1 MDNKQKKKFRLGI
14 VEKKIFI
21 LLCDFIFVFLSLF
34 LTIIIR
40 EDICMKIFISRGYF
54 WAILLYT
61 IFAISIFYISDVFN
75 VFVIDFWSTI
85 LPRIFFG
92 VALTVTFIIISS
104 FYLESLALPRI
115 SIIILGF
122 FLIIGLTLLHYYL
135 VIIKREPF
143 KVMIIGSGFAALK
156 IIEDI
161 KKSGSPFF
169 HIVGI
174 YDEDYKKNGLKI
186 LDIEIKGGIT
196 KFIEDVR
203 KDPPEMVVV
212 SFDYNLI
219 EQWTDAFFLCV
230 RNGVQVCSAVDV
242 YGKLF
247 SKVPSDH
254 IDALWFLSGLPFARS
269 YVLFRRILDIVFST
283 IGLTIMLILF
293 PFLYVAIKLT
303 SPGPVF
309 FSQVRVGL
317 NGRTFKIHKF
327 RTMIVNAEKET
338 GPVWCIKK
346 DSRITPLGKIMRKLR
361 FDELPQFWNIFKG
374 EMSLIGPR
382 PERPEFVDQL
392 KQRIPFYDERHLV
405 KPGLTGWAQVLFPYG
420 NTVEHAVEKL
430 HYDLFY
436 IRNMSFFMDIKIIL
450 KTIATVVCGKG
461 GM

>member
-1 MDNKQKKKFRLGI
+1 MPQKNFRLGI

-21 LLCDFIFVFLSLF
+21 LLCDFAFVFFSLF
-34 LTIIIR
+34 LTIIFR
-40 EDICMKIFISRGYF
+40 EDIGMKLFISRGYF
-54 WAILLYT
+54 GAILLYT
-61 IFAISIFYISDVFN
+61 VFAISIFYISDLFN

-92 VALTVTFIIISS
+92 VSLTVIFIIVSS

-115 SIIILGF
+115 SIIAVGF
-122 FLIIGLTLLHYYL
+122 FLIIGITMLHYYM

-161 KKSGSPFF
+161 QKSGRDFF

-174 YDEDYKKNGLKI
+174 YDQDTQKSGMKV
-186 LDIEIKGGIT
+186 LDIEIRGGID
-196 KFIEDVR
+196 KFLKDVED
-203 KDPPEMVVV
+203 DPPEMIVV

-219 EQWTDAFFLCV
+219 DQWTDALFSCV
-230 RNGVQVCSAVDV
+230 RKGVEVSSAVDV

-254 IDALWFLSGLPFARS
+254 IDALWFLSGLPFMKS
-269 YVLFRRILDIVFST
+269 YSIFRRCMDILCGLIGLAIMAVLFPL
-283 IGLTIMLILF
+283 LF
-293 PFLYVAIKLT
+293 IAIKLT
-303 SPGPVF
+303 SPGPF
-309 FSQVRVGL
+309 IFSQTRVGL
-317 NGRTFKIHKF
+317 HGKIFKIHKI
-327 RTMIVNAEKET
+327 RTMIVNAEKDT
-338 GPVWCIKK
+338 GPVWCRKK
-346 DSRITPLGKIMRKLR
+346 DSRITPVGKIMRKLR
-361 FDELPQFWNIFKG
+361 IDELPQFWNILKG
-374 EMSLIGPR
+374 DMSLIGPR
-382 PERPEFVDQL
+382 PERPEFVEQL